1 MAIDINYMGNFKD
14 RDNRGG
20 GGFRGGNSGGRPD
33 FQKKSWGGDKG
44 GSRDSVVMHKATCS
58 ECGNNCEVP
67 FRPSG
72 EKPVYCSNCFG
83 SKREGGDRNSRK
95 DFGGSRAPAPR
106 QEFRPAPQND
116 DTKKQLAEISMKLDR
131 LIGAI
136 EKMNTQKVEK
146 MAPEKPIVKK
156 AVKAEKAPKK
166 KVATAKKK

>member
-1 MAIDINYMGNFKD
+1 MGNFKD

-44 GSRDSVVMHKATCS
+44 GNRDTVMHKATCS
-58 ECGNNCEVP
+58 DCGNSCEVP

-72 EKPVYCSNCFG
+72 DKPVYCSNCFG
-83 SKREGGDRNSRK
+83 AKKEGGDRSPRK
-95 DFGGSRAPAPR
+95 DFGSSRAPVSR

-116 DTKKQLAEISMKLDR
+116 DTKRQLADISMKLDR

-136 EKMNTQKVEK
+136 EKLNAPKLEKKVEK
-146 MAPEKPIVKK
+146 MAPEKPVVKK
-156 AVKAEKAPKK
+156 AVKVSKVANK
-166 KVATAKKK
+166 KVATSKKK